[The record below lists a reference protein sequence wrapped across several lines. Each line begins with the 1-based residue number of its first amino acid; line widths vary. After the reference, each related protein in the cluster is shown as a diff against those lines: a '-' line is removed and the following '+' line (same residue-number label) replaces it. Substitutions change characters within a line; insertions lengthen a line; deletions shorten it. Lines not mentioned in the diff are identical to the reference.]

1 MPGVTALTVSAVPE
15 GSMRR
20 VSGFVLTLLGAFL
33 LLVAVLL
40 RVWVVPANIKDPLNT
55 HKVAHL
61 TGTGAYINQSSGQQ
75 VAPVNVEVT
84 TFTKGDVAA
93 GNSGTAV
100 YDVFSSVYDV
110 TNSKPISYVGYREAF
125 DRKTAEIV
133 RCCGEYITN
142 PAGKRISVPMSGL
155 AVTWPPGAQKQTY
168 TIFDVAP
175 AKPEPIRYAGTGTV
189 DGIGVY
195 RYVESVKSVEF
206 GSPQQVPASFV
217 GLPGKGTVTAHEYYT
232 ATNTY
237 WVDPETGAPLDV
249 TQDQQ
254 VVLGTS
260 PNVGVVASGL
270 KVAETPSTI
279 SSVVSTDIHYRNEIN
294 LAKNTLPLI
303 GLIVGL
309 IL

>member
-1 MPGVTALTVSAVPE
+1 
-15 GSMRR
+15 MRR

-75 VAPVNVEVT
+75 VAGVNVEVT
-84 TFTKGDVAA
+84 TFTRGDVAA
-93 GNSGTAV
+93 GSSGTAV

-110 TNSKPISYVGYREAF
+110 TNNKPISYFGYREAF

-133 RCCGEYITN
+133 QCCGEYITN
-142 PAGKRISVPMSGL
+142 PAGQHIVVPMSGL

-206 GSPQQVPASFV
+206 GSPQHVPASFV
-217 GLPGKGTVTAHEYYT
+217 GLPGKATVTAHEYYT

-237 WVDPETGAPLDV
+237 WVTRRPGRRW
-249 TQDQQ
+249 
-254 VVLGTS
+254 TS
-260 PNVGVVASGL
+260 PRTS
-270 KVAETPSTI
+270 
-279 SSVVSTDIHYRNEIN
+279 R
-294 LAKNTLPLI
+294 
-303 GLIVGL
+303 
-309 IL
+309 